1 MGHLQVVLCSR
12 GSCTQGSSYD
22 RCGRGQS
29 RQHLPG
35 TVPAGARCSSAARRP
50 PTGCHPLGWCQGRP
64 HTCGRHRKAVYSCET
79 HVVRG
84 EQCRAGWGLQPN
96 THTHTCRAQLAMV
109 QQHTCQGIR
118 AWYPLSQE
126 TCPNALIALWPRRK
140 AGGGVRV
147 CNRTAL
153 SALDVTLTWGDGKP
167 EPAKAGAP
175 SGAQRTDDAGCAA
188 ATCRGSTTATQT
200 EHRVGVKTATAFVGG
215 HCVHG
220 CSSSAGCIRYG
231 AGVWH
236 LAGVLVLRHAYP
248 CHKKAGSAGVWSTLL
263 LEHSACTTVNSRVL
277 DGPSCKQLV
286 SAQGH
291 DPHRAHGHGVVLRA
305 QGAGHAIRK
314 GHQQAALV
322 GNATLPTL
330 HPYQGTHPD
339 KNSDTDSQHMLQ
351 WASTSVLETSRCFD
365 DAYGPADDRGSVNR
379 HIALPGHVG
388 SADKP
393 CCPSQPNQPKWTN
406 PT

>member
-1 MGHLQVVLCSR
+1 V
-12 GSCTQGSSYD
+12 SCRVGVTTKHTHSHM
-22 RCGRGQS
+22 QS
-29 RQHLPG
+29 TARNGAAAHLPG
-35 TVPAGARCSSAARRP
+35 HTGVVPTI
-50 PTGCHPLGWCQGRP
+50 TGNLPQRSYCFVA
-64 HTCGRHRKAVYSCET
+64 T
-79 HVVRG
+79 
-84 EQCRAGWGLQPN
+84 
-96 THTHTCRAQLAMV
+96 
-109 QQHTCQGIR
+109 
-118 AWYPLSQE
+118 QE
-126 TCPNALIALWPRRK
+126 GG
-140 AGGGVRV
+140 GGGVRV